1 MSVGGKDETTKEYEK
16 TQAELNETKR
26 AIDDLQSRL
35 NDKEREV
42 SSKCSKASKT
52 MNLLVQRGKSR
63 VRSYEAE

>member
-1 MSVGGKDETTKEYEK
+1 MRVGGKDETTKEYEK

-42 SSKCSKASKT
+42 SLET
-52 MNLLVQRGKSR
+52 L
-63 VRSYEAE
+63 